1 MHSPM
6 PAPALLIVVLTDIF
20 LSPGDGLFLWQHN
33 AAGDGYFWLRS
44 AAACAM
50 HFNGDHTARAGA
62 WLFCDPSLLDSQHS
76 IYEWRLL

>member
-1 MHSPM
+1 MW
-6 PAPALLIVVLTDIF
+6 IVSGMVLTDIF

-33 AAGDGYFWLRS
+33 AAGDGYYWLRS

-50 HFNGDHTARAGA
+50 HCNGDHTARAGA
-62 WLFCDPSLLDSQHS
+62 SLFCDPSLLDSQHS